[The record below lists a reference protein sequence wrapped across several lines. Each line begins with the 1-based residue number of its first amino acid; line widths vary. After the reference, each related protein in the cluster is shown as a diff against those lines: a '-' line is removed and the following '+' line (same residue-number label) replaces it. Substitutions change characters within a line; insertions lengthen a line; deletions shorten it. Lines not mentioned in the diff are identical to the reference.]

1 MAHYSGTVVSW
12 RSARDAF
19 EDLADFRSVA
29 TWDPGVASCEHTGGT
44 IGEAGCRFRV
54 IQDTTGPDVAIDY
67 RITEIASPHRVVLVG
82 TNAWLVSID
91 VITVE
96 PLPAGCE
103 VTYDATIRLKGP
115 LRLLDPLMRLGLR
128 RIGDRAQAG
137 LRAYLNP

>member
-1 MAHYSGTVVSW
+1 MAHYAGTVVSW

-29 TWDPGVASCEHTGGT
+29 TWDPGVASCDHTGGT

-54 IQDTTGPDVAIDY
+54 IQDTSGPDVAIDY

-82 TNAWLVSID
+82 SNAWLVSID

-96 PLPAGCE
+96 ALPSGCE

-128 RIGDRAQAG
+128 RIGERAEAG
-137 LRAYLNP
+137 LRTYLNP